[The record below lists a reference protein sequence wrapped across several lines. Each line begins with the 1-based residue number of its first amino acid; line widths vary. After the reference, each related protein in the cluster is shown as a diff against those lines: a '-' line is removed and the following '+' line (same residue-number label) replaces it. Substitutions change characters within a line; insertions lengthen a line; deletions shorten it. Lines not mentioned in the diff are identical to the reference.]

1 MADTTPIL
9 PTKTRRN
16 RGDDKSLVAADVRGL
31 YSERAGKPWDRPLDV
46 MLDGSAITGHRN
58 DKEEESLT
66 RSVGL
71 RHHTGLPIGSSIIE
85 SVYGRW
91 SG

>member
-1 MADTTPIL
+1 M
-9 PTKTRRN
+9 KKRRN
-16 RGDDKSLVAADVRGL
+16 RGDEKSPVAADGRGF
-31 YSERAGKPWDRPLDV
+31 YSEHAGKPRDRPLDV
-46 MLDGSAITGHRN
+46 VLDGSAIAGRRN

-71 RHHTGLPIGSSIIE
+71 RHHTGLPIGSSVIE